1 MRSISSY
8 FEATCYAWVGLI
20 GLRPPAEAVNS
31 HHGRTCSGQPA
42 RRRRTREHAGYL
54 CSLPT
59 THSPSAERATPG
71 TEA

>member
-20 GLRPPAEAVNS
+20 GLRPPATAVDS
-31 HHGRTCSGQPA
+31 HDDRTCSGQPA
-42 RRRRTREHAGYL
+42 RRRSTREHAGHLY
-54 CSLPT
+54 SLPT
-59 THSPSAERATPG
+59 TYSRSAERATPG